1 MKTLTVGDREFVVSD
16 TVVHH
21 VLAYWYLLYSLGR
34 TDHGVPFPAHTDA
47 GATSFETQPF
57 QNLPWRVAKIVLT
70 LSSYSSYKD
79 TNVGVGR
86 DGAHSGK
93 IALWE
98 NDGVP
103 TRLVWAGQRYR
114 INDRPT
120 QLGGPSELIWYPT
133 HLPPTW
139 IGWRF
144 QAVGDDGKSLV
155 FDEQLDETAGEWELL
170 WVYD

>member
-1 MKTLTVGDREFVVSD
+1 MRARE
-16 TVVHH
+16 
-21 VLAYWYLLYSLGR
+21 
-34 TDHGVPFPAHTDA
+34 
-47 GATSFETQPF
+47 
-57 QNLPWRVAKIVLT
+57 
-70 LSSYSSYKD
+70 
-79 TNVGVGR
+79 
-86 DGAHSGK
+86 K

-120 QLGGPSELIWYPT
+120 QLGGPSELIWHPT

-155 FDEQLDETAGEWELL
+155 FDVQLDETAGEWELL
-170 WVYD
+170 RVYD